1 MPAYMSSVICDDS
14 IFPHHEVPTDDRAYL
29 RQKVLQMTV
38 DSSCAYFYPCV
49 YPILN
54 SAIDP
59 SDPKPGIR
67 CSYERFKQDQVNFM
81 VLYSCKIVNLDLC
94 CRKWPSNVY
103 MAWSIMRGF
112 RGGESTKGQF

>member
-81 VLYSCKIVNLDLC
+81 VLYSYKIVNLDLC

-103 MAWSIMRGF
+103 MAWSI
-112 RGGESTKGQF
+112 S